1 MPGVHLPFLSSCLT
15 VNRSPSP
22 EEPSIVDSINV
33 TRVTEAR
40 TLSSARFTT
49 LMQILRQRQ
58 SQQDYIN
65 RVVAIKQPFVK

>member
-22 EEPSIVDSINV
+22 EEPSIVDSI

-65 RVVAIKQPFVK
+65 GVVAIKQPFVK